1 MEAPSGGGPFAARV
15 TAAAAML
22 LADIARAS
30 ASTWPEARGI
40 AAQAESLHD
49 RTSSLADLSA
59 QAYAAALGTEG
70 GDFELGRA
78 YAKAAEPPLRIA
90 EAAADVAELA
100 AYVAENADPA
110 RRADAVSAGL
120 VAAGCAHAA
129 AELVAVNL
137 TMAAKDERVRRAN
150 RLAEEAARTAQAARA
165 ARE

>member
-1 MEAPSGGGPFAARV
+1 MQAPSGGGPFAARV

-30 ASTWPEARGI
+30 ASTWAEAGGI

-49 RTSSLADLSA
+49 RASPLADLSA
-59 QAYAAALGTEG
+59 KAYVEALEAEG
-70 GDFELGRA
+70 GDYELGRA
-78 YAKAAEPPLRIA
+78 YAKAAEPPLQIA
-90 EAAADVAELA
+90 EAAAAVAELA
-100 AYVAENADPA
+100 AYVAEYADPA

-120 VAAGCAHAA
+120 VAAGCAQAA

-137 TMAAKDERVRRAN
+137 TVAADDDRVRRADL
-150 RLAEEAARTAQAARA
+150 LAEEAARTAQAARA

>member
-1 MEAPSGGGPFAARV
+1 MQAPSGGGPFAARV

-30 ASTWPEARGI
+30 ASTWSEARGI

-49 RTSSLADLSA
+49 RASPLADLSA
-59 QAYAAALGTEG
+59 QAYADALEAEG
-70 GDFELGRA
+70 GDYELGRA

-90 EAAADVAELA
+90 EAAAAVAELA
-100 AYVAENADPA
+100 AYVAEHVEPA

-137 TMAAKDERVRRAN
+137 TMAANDDRVRRAN
-150 RLAEEAARTAQAARA
+150 LLAEEAARTASAARA

>member
-1 MEAPSGGGPFAARV
+1 MQAPSGGGPFAARV

-30 ASTWPEARGI
+30 ASTWPEARGV
-40 AAQAESLHD
+40 AAQAEALHD
-49 RTSSLADLSA
+49 RTSPLADLSA
-59 QAYAAALGTEG
+59 KAYAEALAADG

-78 YAKAAEPPLRIA
+78 YAKAAEPPLEIA
-90 EAAADVAELA
+90 EAAASVAELA
-100 AYVAENADPA
+100 AYVAEHAEPA

-137 TMAAKDERVRRAN
+137 TMAANDERVRRAN
-150 RLAEEAARTAQAARA
+150 LLAEEAARTAEAARA